1 MSRADNRGRSK
12 GVPHVRLDKSVFHS
26 PAYRACSL
34 AERAMLFEVIELHN
48 GSNNGSLWLSVR
60 DAAKRLGVSDPNTAR
75 RALRGLC
82 EKGLLAVSTPG
93 YFTVK
98 TRHATCY
105 RLTFLAANGQG
116 PTGDYRNWQPVENTS
131 EADRVVATAKSKLRC
146 RFSPSSVVKIH
157 TEVATDLDP
166 RCTSVLKTTTAFI
179 EKPQFSPATSVLN
192 NHTHI
197 DCHTHGVAKASSEAC
212 KTAAGLA
219 RKWIDREGVGAQ
231 GRLAGLA
238 GIHPSKLSRFLADT
252 TGRRSLTIE
261 QCERLRD
268 AALSRGHL
276 RAVA

>member
-1 MSRADNRGRSK
+1 MSRVDQRGRSK
-12 GVPHVRLDKSVFHS
+12 GVPHVRVDKSVFHS
-26 PAYRACSL
+26 GAYRACSL
-34 AERAMLFEVIELHN
+34 AERAMLLEVVELHN

-60 DAAKRLGVSDPNTAR
+60 DAARRLGVSDPNTAR

-105 RLTFLAANGQG
+105 RITFLPANGQG
-116 PTGDYRNWQPVENTS
+116 PTSEFRNWQPAEKTP
-131 EADRVVATAKSKLRC
+131 EAVRVAATAKGKLRC
-146 RFSPSSVVKIH
+146 GFSSSSVVKIH
-157 TEVATDLDP
+157 TEAATDPDP
-166 RCTSVLKTTTAFI
+166 RCSSVLKAHTAFV
-179 EKPQFSPATSVLN
+179 EKPQFSSATSVLDS
-192 NHTHI
+192 HTHI
-197 DCHTHGVAKASSEAC
+197 DCHTHGAEKASSEAC

-219 RKWIDREGVGAQ
+219 RKWIEREGAGAQ

-238 GIHPSKLSRFLADT
+238 GVHPSKLSRFLSDT
-252 TGRRSLTIE
+252 SGRRGLTVE
-261 QCERLRD
+261 QCDRLRD